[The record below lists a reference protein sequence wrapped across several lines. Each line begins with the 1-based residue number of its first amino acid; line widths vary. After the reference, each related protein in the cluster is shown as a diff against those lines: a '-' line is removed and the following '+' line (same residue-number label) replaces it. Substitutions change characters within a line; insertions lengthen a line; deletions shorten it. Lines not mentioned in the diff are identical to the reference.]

1 MTDQGNNLS
10 NRVAI
15 ITGAAHGLGL
25 ETARLLSERGALVL
39 LVDRDA
45 DALESAKSQVPG
57 ARTFVADVTSADDC
71 AAAVAEA
78 QSRWGGVDILV
89 NSAGIAGA
97 NRVVWELEPEEFR
110 QVIEVNLVGTFLM
123 CRAAV
128 PSMFGRVGR
137 IVNIASMAGK
147 DGNPRASHYSAS
159 KAGVIA
165 LTKSLGKELATQGI
179 LVNAI
184 APAVIETDMVNAV
197 SPEQLEYMRG
207 LIPMQRLGKPIEVAR
222 LVAFLVSDEVSFS
235 TGAVYD
241 ISGGRATY

>member
-1 MTDQGNNLS
+1 MIDQHSNLAS
-10 NRVAI
+10 RVAI
-15 ITGAAHGLGL
+15 VTGAARGLGF
-25 ETARLLSERGALVL
+25 EIARLLSERGASLL

-45 DALESAKSQVPG
+45 DDLEAAKGRVPG
-57 ARTFVADVTSADDC
+57 ARTFVADVTNADDC
-71 AAAVAEA
+71 AAVVADA
-78 QSRWGGVDILV
+78 TSNWGGVDILV
-89 NSAGIAGA
+89 NSAGIAGP
-97 NRVVWELEPEEFR
+97 NRVTWELEPEEFR
-110 QVIEVNLVGTFLM
+110 QVIEVNLIGTFLM

-165 LTKSLGKELATQGI
+165 LTKSLGKELATEGI

-184 APAVIETDMVNAV
+184 APAVIETDMASAV
-197 SPEQLEYMRG
+197 SPEQLEYMRN
-207 LIPMQRLGKPIEVAR
+207 LIPMRRLGKPIEVAR